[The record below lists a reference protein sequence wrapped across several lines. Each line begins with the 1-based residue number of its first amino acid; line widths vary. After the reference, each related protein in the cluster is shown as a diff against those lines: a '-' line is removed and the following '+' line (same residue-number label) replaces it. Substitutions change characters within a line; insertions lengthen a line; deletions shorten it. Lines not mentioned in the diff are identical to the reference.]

1 MMLEKMLNGYDK
13 RLRPDFGGNFQF
25 LYYYIINF
33 CNLIGLEQSVVFQFN
48 LKYLQV
54 KITNLMW
61 VVV

>member
-13 RLRPDFGGNFQF
+13 RLWPGFGSNFQF